1 MQIVHSEIKKSRM
14 ILDRITL
21 DLLNHP
27 AQFKVVRRDRTIAT
41 QGNISIQLC
50 GETGKAM
57 IYLSCRKVW
66 ESSLADFE
74 AHRLSNCPGWGWRI
88 GDDLLGPS

>member
-1 MQIVHSEIKKSRM
+1 M

-27 AQFKVVRRDRTIAT
+27 AQFKVVRRGRTIAT

-50 GETGKAM
+50 GTTGMAM

-66 ESSLADFE
+66 ESPLSDFE
-74 AHRLSNCPGWGWRI
+74 AHRLRDYPGWGWRM
-88 GDDLLGPS
+88 GEEHLGPS